1 MIKLFKWFLRGVVF
15 YVAPLVVGLFVCAH
29 MARADVVFG
38 KVMDFYRSPLAGVEV
53 TISRG
58 TETVGVVESGSDGY
72 FAAENVSIEPSDA
85 LDIDFVMSKFI
96 SSSDSLV
103 VGDTTVA
110 EFPDVLLQR
119 GTGTERTLTVT
130 VTSDSDPVHGARVR
144 FKRAGSFPIV
154 SYTNGSGTCSIGR
167 LREKLYGYTVTCDG
181 FFKLRGT
188 KQVTVSEAL
197 PLVLVSE

>member
-1 MIKLFKWFLRGVVF
+1 MLKYFLS
-15 YVAPLVVGLFVCAH
+15 GLSLMLLCILEVTLAVS
-29 MARADVVFG
+29 AQADVVFG
-38 KVMDFYRSPLAGVEV
+38 RVTDFSRSPLAGVGV

-58 TETVGVVESGSDGY
+58 TATVGVVESGSDGY
-72 FAAENVSIEPSDA
+72 FVAENVSIETSDV

-96 SSSDSLV
+96 STSDSLV

-130 VTSDSDPVHGARVR
+130 VTSDSNPVPGARVR

-154 SYTNGSGTCSIGR
+154 SYTNGSGACSISR

-181 FFKLRGT
+181 FDRLRGT
-188 KQVTVSEAL
+188 KQVTTSEAL
-197 PLVLVSE
+197 PLVLVAE